1 MGTEHRIKEPAKRD
15 MKSTSSRLVGNV
27 GQMNGGEKTI
37 RFSRNT
43 SSTRRSDIGSRNLVT
58 R

>member
-1 MGTEHRIKEPAKRD
+1 MGTEHRTKEPAKRD
-15 MKSTSSRLVGNV
+15 LKSTSSHLVGNV
-27 GQMNGGEKTI
+27 RQMNGGERTT

-43 SSTRRSDIGSRNLVT
+43 SPTKRGDIGSRNLVT